1 VTVPE
6 RPADAAQRGAADAQA
21 FLDRPEALRG
31 TMLGDFGEGGVGEAA
46 LRRMLHALRVPPGLL
61 RASCSLFGEKRA
73 GRARELSERYAYW
86 HGARSRLRPETWRQL
101 TRGTAILMYHAFG
114 GKHEPASRFVVP
126 ARRFQR
132 HLRSLARRGR
142 PVLALE
148 ELAAA
153 RREGRIAPAG
163 AVVITIDDGY
173 ADNREVGLPL
183 LRRSGFPATVFA
195 VSGRIGGVAD
205 WDGAGEL
212 SGRPLLDL
220 DGLRALQESRV
231 SVGAH
236 TRTHPRLPELDEPAL
251 ADEIEGSRAGLR
263 GQLGTPIDAFSY
275 PYGRVSDD
283 VVAAVANAG
292 FTCACGIERGLNYPG
307 TPLLELRR
315 VPVDGDASMLR
326 FALGV
331 RFGDPDLI
339 TRALEHVRAVVL
351 GRRR

>member
-6 RPADAAQRGAADAQA
+6 RPPTAVQRGAADALA
-21 FLDRPEALRG
+21 FLERPDALRG
-31 TMLGDFGEGGVGEAA
+31 MMLGDFGEGGAGEAA
-46 LRRMLHALRVPPGLL
+46 VRRVLHALRVPPGLL
-61 RASCSLFGEKRA
+61 RVSCSLVGETRA

-114 GKHEPASRFVVP
+114 GKDEPASRFVVP
-126 ARRFQR
+126 ARQFER
-132 HLRSLARRGR
+132 HLRRLSRSGR
-142 PVLALE
+142 PVIRLE

-153 RREGRIAPAG
+153 RREGRQAPAG

-183 LRRSGFPATVFA
+183 LRRARFPATVFA
-195 VSGRIGGVAD
+195 VSARIGGVAD
-205 WDGAGEL
+205 WGGAAEL

-251 ADEIEGSRAGLR
+251 ADEIEGSRADLR

-275 PYGRVSDD
+275 PFGRVSEDAVA
-283 VVAAVANAG
+283 VVASAG

-315 VPVDGDASMLR
+315 VPVDGDTSILR

-339 TRALEHVRAVVL
+339 TRALQHARALVFG
-351 GRRR
+351 GRG